1 MTADPHPHP
10 RESGTMSEHVLVFGN
25 GYDIPG
31 RMRALGDA
39 LGRTVTT
46 SVLCRPEHLAK
57 LEEAGGHARI
67 LAVAA
72 DAPLEHWI
80 VLARTVHALQPVTR
94 IGTFGDQCQEYAAEA
109 GHVLGVPTHHP
120 ETVRLVFDKYAM
132 RGRLAEAGVET
143 VAAAEVAG
151 PEELRA
157 FAAAHGYPCVVKPRR
172 GTASTGVSVIRAAE
186 EADAAFDRARGEDEP
201 AEVVAEQFLS
211 GEQYSVEAFSELGEH
226 VVVAV
231 TRKYS
236 DPVSL
241 VELGHVMPAPL
252 APERQEEIHAYVAA
266 ALDALGVEHGP
277 THTELVLTE
286 DGPRIIETHL
296 RVGGDE
302 IWNLVTDATGVDLV
316 EYQLRQCVGEKVLP
330 DVRAVLADP
339 PRAPRAEAIWFAG
352 APAAGTLVEITGA
365 EGPHPEG
372 VRVDLLASAGRAL
385 EGLQSSD
392 SRLAQARAH
401 AATPEEALTL
411 AREAIGRL
419 GFVTRVSAEPLDL
432 L

>member
-1 MTADPHPHP
+1 
-10 RESGTMSEHVLVFGN
+10 MSEHVLVFGN

-31 RMRALGDA
+31 RMRARGDA

-46 SVLCRPEHLAK
+46 SVLCRPEHLGK
-57 LEEAGGHARI
+57 LEEALGHARI
-67 LAVAA
+67 LAVGV
-72 DAPLEHWI
+72 DAPAEHWI
-80 VLARTVHALQPVTR
+80 ALARTVHALEPVTR
-94 IGTFGDQCQEYAAEA
+94 IGNFGDQCQEVAAQVGRA
-109 GHVLGVPTHHP
+109 LGVPTHDP

-143 VAAAEVAG
+143 VPSAEVEG
-151 PEELRA
+151 PDELRA
-157 FAAAHGYPCVVKPRR
+157 FMAAHGYPCVVKPRR
-172 GTASTGVSVIRAAE
+172 GTASTGVSVIRTAREAE
-186 EADAAFDRARGEDEP
+186 TAFARARGTDES
-201 AEVVAEQFLS
+201 AEVVVEQFLS
-211 GEQYSVEAFSELGEH
+211 GDQYSVEALSELGEH

-252 APERQEEIHAYVAA
+252 APERQEQIHSYVVA
-266 ALDALGVEHGP
+266 ALDALGVESGP
-277 THTELVLTE
+277 THTEIVLTE
-286 DGPRIIETHL
+286 SGPRIIETHL

-302 IWNLVTDATGVDLV
+302 IWNMVTDATGVDLV

-330 DVRAVLADP
+330 DVRAALAAP
-339 PRAPRAEAIWFAG
+339 VRAPRAEAIWFAG

-365 EGPHPEG
+365 EGPHAEG
-372 VRVDLLASAGRAL
+372 VQLDLLGTAGRTL
-385 EGLQSSD
+385 GGLQSSD

-401 AATPEEALTL
+401 ADTAEQALAL

-419 GFVTRVSAEPLDL
+419 AFVTKVSADSLDL